1 MNTLV
6 ELQGLETCFAIHED
20 KKENIC
26 STCGARFNR
35 KQGLQRHITEVHEKN
50 EKVVVCHICSKT
62 FTQARYLKAHTVT
75 VHEGK
80 KYNRKEKENKPIV
93 E

>member
-1 MNTLV
+1 M
-6 ELQGLETCFAIHED
+6 
-20 KKENIC
+20 K
-26 STCGARFNR
+26 
-35 KQGLQRHITEVHEKN
+35 KN
-50 EKVVVCHICSKT
+50 EKVLVCHVCSKT
-62 FTQARYLKAHTVT
+62 FTQARYLKAHTET